1 MRDRTEMIGL
11 KEIEEMMSQVL
22 LYIEE
27 NVTEKLTAKEIAEIV
42 YLSPTHLQREFE
54 SMFGFSLAEYIRK
67 QKLKRSMD
75 LLLESDLQ
83 VSDIAYEIGFGHE
96 SSFIRAFK
104 REYGKTPGE
113 VRREGRQLWKQDEK

>member
-1 MRDRTEMIGL
+1 MIGL

-27 NVTEKLTAKEIAEIV
+27 NVTEKLTAKEIAENV

>member
-1 MRDRTEMIGL
+1 M
-11 KEIEEMMSQVL
+11 KEIEEMMAQVL
-22 LYIEE
+22 RYIEAHA
-27 NVTEKLTAKEIAEIV
+27 TEKLTAKEIAKNV

-67 QKLKRSMD
+67 QKLKKSMD
-75 LLLESDLQ
+75 LLLGSELQ

-113 VRREGRQLWKQDEK
+113 IRREEKQLCHQSKK